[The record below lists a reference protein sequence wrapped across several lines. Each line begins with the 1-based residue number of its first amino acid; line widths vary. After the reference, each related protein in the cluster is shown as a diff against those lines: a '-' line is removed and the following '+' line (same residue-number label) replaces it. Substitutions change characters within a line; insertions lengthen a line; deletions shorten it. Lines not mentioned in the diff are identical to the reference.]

1 MRLVY
6 STRYHTD
13 QYGCFRRMVGP
24 GIKLPGK
31 CSGVFKT
38 MFETIVGEYV
48 AKGQGPLGKL
58 NNCHALCTL

>member
-1 MRLVY
+1 MCLVY

-38 MFETIVGEYV
+38 IFEAIDREYV
-48 AKGQGPLGKL
+48 IKGQDPLGK
-58 NNCHALCTL
+58 CE